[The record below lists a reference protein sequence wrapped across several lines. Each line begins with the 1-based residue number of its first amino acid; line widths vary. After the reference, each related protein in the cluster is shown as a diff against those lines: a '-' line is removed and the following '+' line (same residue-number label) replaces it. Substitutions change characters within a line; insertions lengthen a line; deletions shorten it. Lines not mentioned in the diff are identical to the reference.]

1 MKRLTPA
8 TLTLVM
14 FGFLGLLVIGYVAK
28 NALSQT
34 QKPVVTAKRDI
45 PMAIADV
52 SPGTILTEKHLGMGK
67 IEVSELTREMLLT
80 NRVIIGRVVKVPLK
94 AAQPIKANQLYQHNE
109 LPPMELAKGMRAVTI
124 QVSDGASMVDGM
136 IKPGDHVDVLF
147 TAMGGGSGTNDS
159 TFQGGLTIR
168 LFEGV
173 KIIAINR
180 SFTQGS
186 VDRGNNHITLELTEP
201 QANVV
206 VLAHDKGKLTL
217 TYNPNGKGNGG
228 IAMSNTERTTFYEIL
243 GLIRADRPK
252 EPKLVEIYR
261 GANRQTFYYG
271 QDGLFV
277 GTRVAPMQTTNDP
290 QQFVLPPVLGPAP
303 TAQPNAGAIPN
314 NEPSTAPGPTPAPT
328 TSAPVEPANPDQPR
342 AVPTASLP
350 QEQPN

>member
-8 TLTLVM
+8 TLTLAM
-14 FGFLGLLVIGYVAK
+14 FGFLGLLVVGYVAK

-34 QKPVVTAKRDI
+34 QKPVVVPKRDI
-45 PMAIADV
+45 PMVIADV

-80 NRVIIGRVVKVPLK
+80 NRVIVGRVAKVPLK

-109 LPPMELAKGMRAVTI
+109 LPPMELSSKGMRAVTI

-147 TAMGGGSGTNDS
+147 TAMGGGAGTNDV
-159 TFQGGLTIR
+159 TFQGGLIMR

-186 VDRGNNHITLELTEP
+186 VDRGTNHVTLELTEP
-201 QANVV
+201 QANVI

-228 IAMSNTERTTFYEIL
+228 LALSNTERTTFYEIL
-243 GLIRADRPK
+243 GLIRADKPRD
-252 EPKLVEIYR
+252 PKLVEIYR
-261 GANRQTFYYG
+261 GPNRSTFYFG
-271 QDGLFV
+271 HDGSYL
-277 GTRVAPMQTTNDP
+277 GTRVGPMQTTNDRQ

-303 TAQPNAGAIPN
+303 TARPNADAGPN
-314 NEPSTAPGPTPAPT
+314 DEPATTPAPT
-328 TSAPVEPANPDQPR
+328 TSTPTQPDVNPDQTR

-350 QEQPN
+350 RELPN